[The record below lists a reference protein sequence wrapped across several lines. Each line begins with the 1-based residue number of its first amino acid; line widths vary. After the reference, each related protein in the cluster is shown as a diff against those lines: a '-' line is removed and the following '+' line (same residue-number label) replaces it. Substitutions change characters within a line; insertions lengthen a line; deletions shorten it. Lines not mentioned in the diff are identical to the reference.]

1 MNQNRKL
8 HKTTDFVTNKLLELR
23 LELQKNLDPENI
35 EYFEETFKQVEED
48 ICAELLQVQAEQ
60 YERDLQNEVNSLVE
74 RHLSLCIVCNEI
86 CEGVNPVKKICYN
99 CNNAFVDL

>member
-8 HKTTDFVTNKLLELR
+8 NKTTDFITDKLLELR
-23 LELQKNLDPENI
+23 LELQQSLDPEDI

-48 ICAELLQVQAEQ
+48 IRAELLQIQAEQ
-60 YERDLQNEVNSLVE
+60 YERDLQNEVNSLIE
-74 RHLSLCIVCNEI
+74 RHLSLCIVCGEI

-99 CNNAFVDL
+99 CSNAFADV